1 MLEINPVALL
11 VQIANFLLLV
21 FLLNKLLFKPIRAI
35 LSERAGTLKKLSDS
49 AESLEA
55 KALASEQEIQE
66 GRDAS
71 KRKGLA
77 EKERLKAEAQEEEQ
91 KLIAEAMGSSERKV
105 AEARKQ
111 VEASISSI
119 KEALDLKV
127 SALSHEAASRILGRS
142 VS

>member
-21 FLLNKLLFKPIRAI
+21 FLLNKVLFKPIRAI
-35 LSERAGTLKKLSDS
+35 LSERAGRLKKLSDR
-49 AESLEA
+49 ADGLESR
-55 KALASEQEIQE
+55 ALASEQEIRE

-71 KRKGLA
+71 RRKGLA
-77 EKERLKAEAQEEEQ
+77 EKERLKTQAQAEEQ
-91 KLIAEAMGSSERKV
+91 RLLEEAMESSERKV
-105 AEARKQ
+105 VEARKQ

-119 KEALDLKV
+119 KASLDSQV

>member
-11 VQIANFLLLV
+11 IQIANFLLLV

-35 LSERAGTLKKLSDS
+35 LAERAGRMKKLSDS
-49 AESLEA
+49 AEALEA
-55 KALASEQEIQE
+55 RALASEREIHE

-71 KRKGLA
+71 KRKGLG
-77 EKERLKAEAQEEEQ
+77 EKERLKAEAQGEER
-91 KLIAEAMGSSERKV
+91 KLIEEAMESSDHKV

-111 VEASISSI
+111 LEASMSSI
-119 KEALDLKV
+119 KESLDLSV
-127 SALSHEAASRILGRS
+127 SALSREAASRILGRS

>member
-11 VQIANFLLLV
+11 IQIANFLLLV
-21 FLLNKLLFKPIRAI
+21 FLLNKLLFKPIRLM

-49 AESLEA
+49 ADSLEA
-55 KALASEQEIQE
+55 KALASEHEIQE

-71 KRKGLA
+71 RRKGLA
-77 EKERLKAEAQEEEQ
+77 EKERLKTQAQAEEQ
-91 KLIAEAMGSSERKV
+91 KLLEEAMQSSEHKV

-119 KEALDLKV
+119 KASLDAQV
-127 SALSHEAASRILGRS
+127 SALSREAASKILGRS